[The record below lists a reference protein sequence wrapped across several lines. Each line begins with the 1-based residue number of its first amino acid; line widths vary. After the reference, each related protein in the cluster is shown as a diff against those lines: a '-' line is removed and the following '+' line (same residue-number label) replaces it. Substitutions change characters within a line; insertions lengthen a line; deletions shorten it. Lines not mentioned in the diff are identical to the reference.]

1 MKPTKLSFSTLE
13 KMFKTAHLKKE
24 KKMSMLGGMFRKIKV
39 LDSEM
44 MQKRK
49 QGKKITFLEK
59 KKNALKSK
67 IYDLKK
73 KILQISHSMNSLN
86 RKLLRI

>member
-1 MKPTKLSFSTLE
+1 MKPEKLSFSTLE

-24 KKMSMLGGMFRKIKV
+24 KKMSTLGKMMEKIKV
-39 LDSEM
+39 LESEM
-44 MQKRK
+44 IQKKK

-86 RKLLRI
+86 QKLLRI